1 MQRHNTEDPAHVCY
15 ATGFLQPMTMA
26 ATPRVAGV
34 DAVRTWQWLGRL
46 PADVAPD
53 SGGAWELKANAK
65 GKDRRFVI
73 DSAVET
79 THWQLQLTEV
89 T

>member
-1 MQRHNTEDPAHVCY
+1 MQRHNTEDPEHVCY
-15 ATGFLQPMTMA
+15 ARGFLQPMTMA

-46 PADVAPD
+46 PAGVNPD
-53 SGGAWELKANAK
+53 SGGTWTVKANAK
-65 GKDRRFVI
+65 GKDREWNV

-79 THWQLQLTEV
+79 THWQLQLTE
-89 T
+89 TT